1 MSHLFPLQESYAY
14 RAWFVPPAEHR
25 WVIPTDASNLHTTRG
40 GSDGFRPD
48 GVRRHSGPTGL
59 CGAGGGGGWNH
70 AGAGA
75 FAELPGVRRRAPP
88 INGSRARLA
97 RRALAMALDWR
108 RALYWRR

>member
-59 CGAGGGGGWNH
+59 CGAGGGGGGGNN
-70 AGAGA
+70 AGGG
-75 FAELPGVRRRAPP
+75 GVRGA
-88 INGSRARLA
+88 A
-97 RRALAMALDWR
+97 RRAEA
-108 RALYWRR
+108 RAANQRQSCATRAPGPRDGP